1 MRRLI
6 ELKKILS
13 ITYKD
18 NASGGPYQVTSDY
31 KKFLNK
37 RDFLIENIEF
47 NHKFIF
53 KYFLS
58 KKKLKNILINL
69 I

>member
-1 MRRLI
+1 M
-6 ELKKILS
+6 KKILS

-18 NASGGPYQVTSDY
+18 KSSGGPYQVSNDY

-37 RDFLIENIEF
+37 RDFLFENIEL
-47 NHKFIF
+47 NYKFIL

-58 KKKLKNILINL
+58 KKKS
-69 I
+69 